1 MQLSSYDES
10 LFPFTIIDY
19 DTHTGIDVIVKGQ
32 DNMPVKTSKMYY
44 IEFKNY
50 YHIITVELE
59 KGNLIGTEI
68 PGLRIPTNQEI
79 IKLVEAYCM

>member
-1 MQLSSYDES
+1 MAQFNGINLVEPQQENGVFSIFMQLSSYDES

-44 IEFKNY
+44 
-50 YHIITVELE
+50 VEL
-59 KGNLIGTEI
+59 
-68 PGLRIPTNQEI
+68 RII
-79 IKLVEAYCM
+79 

>member
-1 MQLSSYDES
+1 MNPFS

-44 IEFKNY
+44 VEFKNY
-50 YHIITVELE
+50 L
-59 KGNLIGTEI
+59 N
-68 PGLRIPTNQEI
+68 
-79 IKLVEAYCM
+79 